1 MSVCECVHGFQMN
14 AIWAASDFIF
24 VHDVVHDPEHVIVS
38 TDLCTNVYSLKFGW
52 KKGAV
57 AR

>member
-1 MSVCECVHGFQMN
+1 MN
-14 AIWAASDFIF
+14 AILAALDFIF